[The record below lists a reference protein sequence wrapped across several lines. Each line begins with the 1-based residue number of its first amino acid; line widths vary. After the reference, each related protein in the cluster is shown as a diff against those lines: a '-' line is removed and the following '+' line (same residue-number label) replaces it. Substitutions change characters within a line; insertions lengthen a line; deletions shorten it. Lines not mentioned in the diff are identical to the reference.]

1 MPRHTKTQAPTDECI
16 PGRIIRVRLDGTNY
30 LTYSPELLCRLT
42 EWHHLRGGA
51 CQHGNRAETR
61 WRWPCASCGHYW
73 VQDSKRTLQN
83 TLQNPARKIA
93 LVPWPKAL
101 YGPGPEDSLERE
113 GGVRIENLYSPVVS
127 SSGHE
132 KKRMGKQDVEE
143 RFTHELLEGALK
155 AIGEKKQLRRVK
167 LKSGKSLLDVVKKKS
182 QGKDPKGLRFAH
194 FMPGQDDP
202 VEGGRDMA
210 FSGEVLPSDGIWG
223 VGEGSGTGVRL
234 GTEEEKELADLRKQG
249 VLKDVDGEEG
259 VLTMDSIVR
268 GDEPVYRVRLVQRKK
283 KGGKGK
289 GRTVAVQAE
298 KEGSEERAS
307 DVSSDVV
314 ADGVVAA
321 READQSLELLPQA
334 VIDAMPDHCWAGFFA
349 DLEAEGWVPVI
360 EDDLVSVAES
370 WVVME
375 SESEDSDGK
384 T

>member
-1 MPRHTKTQAPTDECI
+1 MPRHTKTQAPTGESI
-16 PGRIIRVRLDGTNY
+16 PGRITRVRLDGTNY

-42 EWHHLRGGA
+42 EWHHLRGAA
-51 CQHGNRAETR
+51 CQHSRAQNP
-61 WRWPCASCGHYW
+61 WRWPCESCGAYW

-83 TLQNPARKIA
+83 TLQNPARRIA
-93 LVPWPKAL
+93 LVPWPKAS
-101 YGPGPEDSLERE
+101 YGSSGPEDSLERE
-113 GGVRIENLYSPVVS
+113 GGVKNKIENLNWYSPVAASS
-127 SSGHE
+127 SSGHD
-132 KKRMGKQDVEE
+132 K
-143 RFTHELLEGALK
+143 
-155 AIGEKKQLRRVK
+155 KKQLRRVR
-167 LKSGKSLLDVVKKKS
+167 LKNGKSLLDVVQKNTS
-182 QGKDPKGLRFAH
+182 QRGKDPKGLRFAH

-202 VEGGRDMA
+202 VEAGRDMA
-210 FSGEVLPSDGIWG
+210 FSGEVLPSDGIWR
-223 VGEGSGTGVRL
+223 VGDGSGAGVRL

-249 VLKDVDGEEG
+249 VLKDVVDGEEG

-268 GDEPVYRVRLVQRKK
+268 GDEPAYRVRLVQRKK

-298 KEGSEERAS
+298 REGSEERAAS
-307 DVSSDVV
+307 DASCDVV

-321 READQSLELLPQA
+321 ARDDDQTLELLPQE
-334 VIDAMPDHCWAGFFA
+334 VIDAMPDYCWAGFFA

-360 EDDLVSVAES
+360 EDDLASVAES